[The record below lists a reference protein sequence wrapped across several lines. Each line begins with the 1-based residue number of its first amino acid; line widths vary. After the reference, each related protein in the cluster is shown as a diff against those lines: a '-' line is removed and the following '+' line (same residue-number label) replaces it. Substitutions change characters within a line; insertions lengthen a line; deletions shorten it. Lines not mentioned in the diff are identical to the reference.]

1 MYPETLGLYDPDFES
16 DACGVGIIA
25 NLHGASSHNIVDAGL
40 TMLERME
47 HRGAHG
53 SEIATGD
60 GAGIM
65 LEIPDEFFRDEF
77 PTLPKAS
84 EYAVA
89 VVFLPKGHEAR
100 LICQREI
107 EDALALFSC
116 KQVFRREV
124 LVDSSLL
131 GQTASS
137 GEPYIEQIF
146 IARIN
151 ENDDLKQFEQSLKFL
166 RFYIHNK
173 VNALHASNYSEIK
186 HKFYIASCSN
196 KTIIYKGQLTTAQL
210 RKYYADLHNP
220 QLKSRYAITHSR
232 FSTNTFPSFKLAQ
245 PFSVIAHNGEINTL
259 HGNINWMNSRSDLLN
274 GIFNSRD
281 QMSVGNGN
289 TDELLRYIVP
299 ICNKQISDSANLDNA
314 VNVMLGLGYKIDD
327 VMTMFIP
334 EAWRKN
340 TVLPKTSK
348 AFYHYNE
355 TLFEQWD
362 GPAAVCFCDGYSIG
376 AKSDRN
382 GLRPLRYI
390 LTDELF
396 IVGSEVGLVT
406 LDERSI
412 KTKGRVT
419 PGNILLL
426 DLATHQLL
434 HNEEVLSKL
443 AARHDY
449 TDWCK
454 KHIIKLPHVDK
465 DKTPGVPDDVLRR
478 LQLSSGIT
486 AEDVSTIIS
495 QMAKTGKEPV
505 GSMGIDVPLA
515 ILSKKPQHLASYFQ
529 QRFAQVTNP
538 PLDPIRERDV
548 MSLVTYIGRG
558 DYASRPGILSNVTSV
573 ELDSPILDYSQFN
586 QLKQSCRY
594 IEINSTFGNTDNLG
608 TSLESALNRICK
620 QSVDAVR
627 GGAIVL
633 ILDNQNIS
641 ENEISI
647 PSLLSVATVHQRL
660 VSEGIRIGVGIVA
673 VAGDI
678 WEAHHVA
685 TLVGCGATAVY
696 PYLAFATLDNLAIEN
711 KTEHSDTDYAKL
723 ESNYIKALNDGL
735 LKIISKMGVATV
747 QSYYGAQLFEAVGIS
762 PQVIDKYFK
771 GIPSKIG
778 GLTLSGIAREAKA
791 KHDLAYATAHYDEQ
805 KLLPNYGIYSWRKDQ
820 EYHAY
825 NPDSIH
831 LLQQSTRK
839 KNYEL
844 FKKYSAHVDN
854 LAVQKTTLRSLL
866 KFTNLDPIPLSEVE
880 SVTEILKRFCTGAM
894 SFGSISYEAHTT
906 LAKAM
911 NQIGGRS
918 NSGEGGEDEIRY
930 GIQSD
935 GSNLSSAIKQVASA
949 RFGVTIN
956 YLANAKELQIKIAQ
970 GAKPGEGG
978 QLPGDKVDDWIARVR
993 HATPGV
999 GLISPPPHHDIYSIE
1014 DLAQL
1019 IFDLKNANP
1028 QAKISVKLVAQ
1039 SGVGTVAAGVA
1050 KAFADSILI
1059 SGHDGGTG
1067 ASPLSSISHA
1077 GIPWEIGLSE
1087 THQTLLLNKLRD
1099 RVRLQTDGHIKTGK
1113 DLAVAAL
1120 LGAEEWGVSTAALVS
1135 TGCIL
1140 MRKCHLNTCPVGIA
1154 TQNKELRALY
1164 TGRVEDVVTLF
1175 TFLAQELREIM
1186 ASLGFRSVN
1195 DMVGRVDKLAVNSDN
1210 TFWKHNLI
1218 DWSKILYKIKT
1229 DSSVGH
1235 FKRKQQEHK
1244 IDTVLDRRLIDKTA
1258 IWAKSRAKK
1267 ILENFDIR
1275 NTDRTVGAMLSNY
1288 VVTNFDKWKSLAN
1301 DTIGYDFLG
1310 SAGQS
1315 FGAFLTQGITF
1326 TLKGEA
1332 NDYVG
1337 KGLSGGTII
1346 VYPKL
1351 QSMFEASTSTIIGN
1365 VAFYGAT
1372 SGFAYINGTAGERF
1386 CVRNSGATVV
1396 VEGVGDHGCEYMT
1409 GGVVVILG
1417 SIGKNFASG
1426 MSGGT
1431 AYVYNMNNQLQTK
1444 CNTESV
1450 DLDPLSDYDIR
1461 QLHDHIK
1468 QHSEITRSKF
1478 AGTILANWEMEIKHF
1493 VKVMPRELK
1502 SVMAKHLDR
1511 HAPHVCGARD
1521 DEAKNG

>member
-1 MYPETLGLYDPDFES
+1 MYDEALGLYDPDFES
-16 DACGVGIIA
+16 DSCGVGIIA
-25 NLHGASSHNIVDAGL
+25 NLHGTPSHYIVDAGL

-65 LEIPDEFFRDEF
+65 LEIPDEFFRGEF
-77 PTLPKAS
+77 TNLPKAS

-89 VVFLPKGHEAR
+89 VVFLPKEHEAR

-107 EDALALFSC
+107 EEALALFLC
-116 KQVFRREV
+116 KQVFKRKV
-124 LVDSSLL
+124 LTDSSIL

-146 IARIN
+146 ITRSN
-151 ENDDLKQFEQSLKFL
+151 EGYDLTKFEQSLKFL
-166 RFYIHNK
+166 RFYLHNK
-173 VNALHASNYSEIK
+173 ISALYASSYSEIK

-196 KTIIYKGQLTTAQL
+196 KTIIYKGQLTTSQL

-220 QLKSRYAITHSR
+220 QLQSRYAITHSR

-259 HGNINWMNSRSDLLN
+259 LGNINWMNSRRELLN
-274 GIFNSRD
+274 SIYNSHD
-281 QMSVGNGN
+281 NLSMGSGNP
-289 TDELLRYIVP
+289 DELLRYIVP

-314 VNVMLGLGYKIDD
+314 INIMLGLGYKIDD

-340 TVLPKTSK
+340 TVLPEATK

-406 LDERSI
+406 LDEKSI
-412 KTKGRVT
+412 KAKGRVT

-426 DLATHQLL
+426 DLVTNQLL

-443 AARHDY
+443 ADRHDY
-449 TDWCK
+449 IDWCK
-454 KHIIKLPHVDK
+454 KHIIKLPHMDK
-465 DKTPGVPDDVLRR
+465 DKIPGITNDTLRK

-486 AEDVSTIIS
+486 TEDVFTIIG
-495 QMAKTGKEPV
+495 QMANTGKEPI
-505 GSMGIDVPLA
+505 GSMGIDTPLT

-558 DYASRPGILSNVTSV
+558 DYASRPGVLSTVNNI
-573 ELDSPILDYSQFN
+573 ELNSPILDHSQFN
-586 QLKQSCRY
+586 QLKQLSRY
-594 IEINSTFGNTDNLG
+594 IEIDSIFDNTDNLG
-608 TSLESALNRICK
+608 MSLESALNRICK
-620 QSVDAVR
+620 QAVDAVR
-627 GGAIVL
+627 SGIIVL
-633 ILDNQNIS
+633 ILNDFDIS
-641 ENEISI
+641 ENDIAI
-647 PSLLSVATVHQRL
+647 PSLLSAAAVHQRL
-660 VSEGIRIGVGIVA
+660 VSEGIRIGVGIIA

-696 PYLAFATLDNLAIEN
+696 PYLAFATITNLATEN
-711 KTEHSDTDYAKL
+711 KILHLGIDNAKL
-723 ESNYIKALNDGL
+723 EANYIKALNDGL

-771 GIPSKIG
+771 GIPTKIG

-791 KHDLAYATAHYDEQ
+791 KHDLAYAISHSDEK
-805 KLLPNYGIYSWRKDQ
+805 KLLPNYGIYNWRKDQ
-820 EYHAY
+820 EFHAY

-831 LLQQSTRK
+831 LLQQSTK
-839 KNYEL
+839 KRNYEL
-844 FKKYSAHVDN
+844 FKKYSALVDN
-854 LAVQKTTLRSLL
+854 LPTQKTTLRSLL
-866 KFTNLDPIPLSEVE
+866 KFTDLEPIPLSEVE

-930 GIQSD
+930 EIQSD

-978 QLPGDKVDDWIARVR
+978 QLPGDKVDEWIAKVR

-1028 QAKISVKLVAQ
+1028 EAKISVKLVAQ

-1050 KAFADSILI
+1050 KAFADNILI
-1059 SGHDGGTG
+1059 SGYDGGTG

-1099 RVRLQTDGHIKTGK
+1099 RVKLQTDGHIKTGK
-1113 DLAVAAL
+1113 DLAVATL
-1120 LGAEEWGVSTAALVS
+1120 LGAEEWGVSTAALVT

-1140 MRKCHLNTCPVGIA
+1140 TRKCHLNTCPVGIA
-1154 TQNKELRALY
+1154 TQNKELRSLF
-1164 TGRVEDVVTLF
+1164 TGSTQDVVTLF

-1186 ASLGFRSVN
+1186 ANLGFRTVN

-1218 DWSKILYKIKT
+1218 DWSKILYKVKT
-1229 DSSVGH
+1229 DNSVGR
-1235 FKRKQQEHK
+1235 FKQKQQEHK

-1288 VVTNFDKWKSLAN
+1288 VITNFDEWRSFGN

-1337 KGLSGGTII
+1337 KGLSGGRII

-1351 QSMFEASTSTIIGN
+1351 QSMFEANSSTIIGN

-1426 MSGGT
+1426 MSGGI
-1431 AYVYNMNNQLQTK
+1431 AYVYNLNNQLQTK
-1444 CNTESV
+1444 CNIETV
-1450 DLDPLSDYDIR
+1450 DLDPLNDEDIQ
-1461 QLHDHIK
+1461 QLENHIK
-1468 QHSEITRSKF
+1468 QHVKMTRSKF
-1478 AGTILANWEMEIKHF
+1478 ADTILANWEEEIKKF

-1502 SVMAKHLDR
+1502 NVMS
-1511 HAPHVCGARD
+1511 
-1521 DEAKNG
+1521 KNKPKDIAWVK